1 MKNAGVISAISELTD
16 RIWQATK
23 VRYSVS
29 VDDSRLNSSLGIV
42 TGAQYLLDGQR
53 ALSRTGKSEDAHDL

>member
-1 MKNAGVISAISELTD
+1 
-16 RIWQATK
+16 
-23 VRYSVS
+23 
-29 VDDSRLNSSLGIV
+29 V